1 MKRPTISAA
10 GTTQDWLY
18 FMSRWGDYVQA
29 TKVQGAEKAIQLL
42 ECCDP
47 GLRRDL
53 QRNKGGV
60 VLSGLPVDAIVAAI
74 KVLAVRVEN
83 PTVARD
89 RLHSMSQ
96 DREENVRAFGAR
108 LRRQAATCQYSKQCT
123 CGMIVDYTE
132 ENVADALITGLE
144 DQEIK
149 QGILGEPNQPL
160 TIERAMAYVESKEI
174 AKVSISQLDP
184 NNSVNA

>member
-1 MKRPTISAA
+1 MDERRRPIDGCEYLIPEVAMANPALASTHLSGHLMNHKGQEKDRSKVEAVKRPTISAA

-53 QRNKGGV
+53 QRNNGGV

-74 KVLAVRVEN
+74 KMLAVRVEN

-96 DREENVRAFGAR
+96 DREENVRAFGDKQPHASTASSAR
-108 LRRQAATCQYSKQCT
+108 
-123 CGMIVDYTE
+123 
-132 ENVADALITGLE
+132 
-144 DQEIK
+144 
-149 QGILGEPNQPL
+149 
-160 TIERAMAYVESKEI
+160 VE
-174 AKVSISQLDP
+174 
-184 NNSVNA
+184 